1 MLAVLGDSACAQEIG
16 TVLVYADEV
25 QSKAMCLEEAVDKFQ
40 AGGGNVMAIKN
51 RYYSANVTV
60 MCLDV
65 TSAAE
70 SGQMSG
76 VDACVVVNPS
86 DLSALSAVL
95 ADHDFGTRLMVRLLD
110 GPEVEGEEGSEDESP
125 SELLLWCLDHGFE
138 LVTADRSNLFVT
150 WGEREKDG
158 LARVVEALQP
168 TMWTGMVKADPTT
181 VAAGMHGGAVGRG
194 GSATRPA
201 ALAGME
207 SSSSTDDVDSA
218 AAAAA
223 AALAPASE
231 ASAASPLITQGSP
244 DPLDFEELVKMGEL
258 SGEQGQE
265 EKFDTVFTS
274 FMDEARRVRAAA
286 ISGDVPDAVR
296 RDQAAKIAAQ
306 MATFMGFDEHDDEDD
321 SD

>member
-1 MLAVLGDSACAQEIG
+1 MLAVLGDGACALEIG

-25 QSKAMCLEEAVDKFQ
+25 ESKAIRLEEAVDKFQ
-40 AGGGNVMAIKN
+40 AEGGNVMAIKN

-60 MCLDV
+60 TCVDV
-65 TSAAE
+65 VSAAE

-86 DLSALSAVL
+86 DLSALSALL

-110 GPEVEGEEGSEDESP
+110 GPEVEEEEGGEDESP
-125 SELLLWCLDHGFE
+125 SELLLWCLDNGFE
-138 LVTADRSNLFVT
+138 LVTADRSDLFAT
-150 WGEREKDG
+150 WSEREKDG

-168 TMWTGMVKADPTT
+168 TMWTGMAKADPTT
-181 VAAGMHGGAVGRG
+181 VTAGMNGGVTGGG
-194 GSATRPA
+194 GSSVP
-201 ALAGME
+201 LAGME

-218 AAAAA
+218 AAAPAPA
-223 AALAPASE
+223 PAPASE
-231 ASAASPLITQGSP
+231 ANAASPLTTQGGA
-244 DPLDFEELVKMGEL
+244 DPLDFEELVKAAEL
-258 SGEQGQE
+258 SGAQGQE

-274 FMDEARRVRAAA
+274 FMDEARRVRVAAM
-286 ISGDVPDAVR
+286 SGDVPDAVR

-306 MATFMGFDEHDDEDD
+306 MATFMGFDDDDDEDD

>member
-1 MLAVLGDSACAQEIG
+1 M
-16 TVLVYADEV
+16 LVYADEV

-65 TSAAE
+65 ASAAE

-76 VDACVVVNPS
+76 ADACVVVNPP

-150 WGEREKDG
+150 WSEREKDG

-181 VAAGMHGGAVGRG
+181 VTAGMHGGASRG
-194 GSATRPA
+194 GSAARPA
-201 ALAGME
+201 PLAGME

-218 AAAAA
+218 AAAAP
-223 AALAPASE
+223 APASE
-231 ASAASPLITQGSP
+231 ANAASPLITQGSP
-244 DPLDFEELVKMGEL
+244 DPLDFEEIVKAAEL

-265 EKFDTVFTS
+265 EKFDTVFAS

-286 ISGDVPDAVR
+286 VSGDVPDAVR

-306 MATFMGFDEHDDEDD
+306 MATFMNFDEDDDEDE